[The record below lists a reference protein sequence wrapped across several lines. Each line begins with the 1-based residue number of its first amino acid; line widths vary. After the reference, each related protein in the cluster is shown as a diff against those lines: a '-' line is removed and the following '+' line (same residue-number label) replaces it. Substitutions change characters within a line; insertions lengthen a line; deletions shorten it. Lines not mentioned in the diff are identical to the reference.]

1 MKIEEFHRQLQN
13 DVISYSNSYESIS
26 SIDTSFKENAFTE
39 ILLGELSEKGF
50 VESPTSTYIEFPKGN
65 GIAKCNGYSIPDD
78 DTKIDIIITSYFAQN
93 EIQKINQTDIDKLF
107 LQAQR
112 FIETALKKDG
122 LDLFDYASEQ
132 NSAIKTIFDKNND
145 CDRIN
150 IILISNAL
158 NVARKVENK
167 KKIANKE
174 LTFEIFDLERYQRLR
189 DSGTTDE
196 PINVDLT
203 EFTSQGIPC
212 VTYQNKT
219 GFSTSVMIV
228 PGALLYELYNKFGN
242 RLLELNVRSYLQAR
256 GKVNAGILKTILTE
270 PNKFLNYNNGITV
283 VAEEIVFNEEKN
295 KIKRIIGMQIV
306 NGGQTT
312 ASIHRAHK
320 ENKISID
327 DIFVQAKVTI
337 VPSILFQEVVPLISK
352 YSNTQNPVNSVDL
365 GANNP
370 YHIGI
375 ERVTKATWLPGQ
387 TSKWFYERARGSYET
402 ERARSSIKK
411 FDIEYPSFNRFTK
424 EDLSRYE
431 NLWSMQPHVVSKGGQ
446 KNFVKFMED
455 KVGIYQKGWEP
466 SQDEYKNIIGLAIF
480 CRTIS
485 KVAKSLDIPAYKVNI
500 VNYTTSL
507 ISYKSRQRID
517 RKKIWENQ
525 SVSEATNKLIIDW
538 LTRMKST
545 LIEIAHQDFSGDN
558 TGEVFKKDK
567 CWDVLKKRTEDWK
580 LPENIQKE
588 LTGVEVTGAAGDK
601 TIIDLPKIS
610 ADVSDNMARCMQ
622 LSGDDW
628 FAIARWGST
637 SGLLEGWQKGLAS
650 TLSSYAI
657 NNWDKLPSEKQAK
670 HGVNIINLY
679 QENQSSN

>member
-1 MKIEEFHRQLQN
+1 MKIEEFYQQLQN
-13 DVISYSNSYESIS
+13 DIISYSNSSESIS
-26 SIDTSFKENAFTE
+26 SVDTSFKENAFTE
-39 ILLGELSEKGF
+39 ILLEELSSKGF

-65 GIAKCNGYSIPDD
+65 GIAKCNGFSIPDE
-78 DTKIDIIITSYFAQN
+78 DTIIDIIITSYFAQN
-93 EIQKINQTDIDKLF
+93 EFQKINQTDIDKLF

-112 FIETALKKDG
+112 FVESALKKEG
-122 LDLFDYASEQ
+122 LDLFDFASEQ
-132 NSAIKTIFDKNND
+132 YSAIKTIYDKNAS

-167 KKIANKE
+167 KKILNKE
-174 LTFEIFDLERYQRLR
+174 VTFEIFDLERYQRLR
-189 DSGTTDE
+189 DSGRTDE
-196 PINVDLT
+196 PIEVDLT
-203 EFTSQGIPC
+203 ENSDQGISC

-219 GFSTSVMIV
+219 GFSTSVMIF
-228 PGALLYELYNKFGN
+228 PGKVLYELYNKFGN

-256 GKVNAGILKTILTE
+256 GKVNKGILTTILTE
-270 PNKFLNYNNGITV
+270 PDKFLTYNNGITV
-283 VAEEIVFNEEKN
+283 VAEELVFNQEKN
-295 KIKRIIGMQIV
+295 KITKIIGMQIV

-320 ENKISID
+320 DNKISID
-327 DIFVQAKVTI
+327 NIFVQAKVTV
-337 VPSILFQEVVPLISK
+337 VPSSLFQEVVPLISE
-352 YSNTQNPVNSVDL
+352 YSNTQNKVNSVDL

-411 FDIEYPSFNRFTK
+411 FDIEYPSSNKFTK

-431 NLWSMQPHVVSKGGQ
+431 NLWSLQPHIVSKGGQ

-455 KVGIYQKGWEP
+455 KVGIYKKGWEP
-466 SQDEYKNIIGLAIF
+466 TQDEYKNIIGLAIF

-485 KVAKSLDIPAYKVNI
+485 KVARSLDIPAYKVNI

-507 ISYKSRQRID
+507 ISFKSNQRID

-525 SVSEATNKLIIDW
+525 SVTEATNKLVVDW
-538 LTRMKST
+538 LSRMKTT
-545 LIEIAHQDFSGDN
+545 LIEIANNDFPGEN
-558 TGEVFKKDK
+558 VGEVFKKDK

-580 LPENIQKE
+580 LPDNVRNE
-588 LTGVEVTGAAGDK
+588 LAGVEVIGATGDK
-601 TIIDLPKIS
+601 TIRALPKIS
-610 ADVSDNMARCMQ
+610 SDVSDNMARCMQ
-622 LSGDDW
+622 LSADDW
-628 FAIARWGST
+628 FAIATWGSS
-637 SGLLEGWQKGLAS
+637 SGLLLGWQIGLS
-650 TLSSYAI
+650 NSLSGLAI
-657 NNWDKLPSEKQAK
+657 NNWDRLPSEKQAK
-670 HGVNIINLY
+670 HGVNIITLY
-679 QENQSSN
+679 EENQSNK